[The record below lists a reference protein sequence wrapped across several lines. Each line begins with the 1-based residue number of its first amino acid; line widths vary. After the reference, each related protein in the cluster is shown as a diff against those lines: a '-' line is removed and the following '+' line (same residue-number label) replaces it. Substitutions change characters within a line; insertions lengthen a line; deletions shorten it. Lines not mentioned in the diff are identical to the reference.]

1 MSQPSQFTDVETLI
15 LGAGPAGLQ
24 LGYFL
29 ERAGRDYLILEAAKG
44 AGDFFRRFP
53 RHRQLI
59 SNNKVFTGY
68 DDPEVNLRFDW
79 NSLLS
84 DDPALLFKNYSLEFF
99 PHADVMVRYLEDFAV
114 RFALRIRYGARAKRV
129 SKNGRFEVETEAGER
144 FSGARLVVATGLS
157 RAFVPPIP
165 GIELAD
171 NYVDVSVDRDEFR
184 NQRVLIVG
192 KGNSGFETADHLV
205 SRAAILHI
213 ASPRPVQFAWRTHH
227 VGHLRAVN
235 NNVLDTYQLKSQNAV
250 LDCAIEWIA
259 RREDGT
265 FEVKVRYTHAHEEQE
280 ALLYDRVIVCTGF
293 RFDDSI
299 FDETCR
305 PRLAIENR
313 FPEQTSAWESSNIPG
328 LYVAGGLMQ
337 MRDFKKITS
346 GFIHGFRYN
355 CRALHRIL
363 EERYHGNPWPETSFS
378 ATPEGLADAM
388 LARLNRTSALWQMF
402 GYLAEVFL
410 LPEEG
415 EEGRLL
421 EEIPLDYVR
430 DGALGRTHHFAVTL
444 EFGKSQGDT
453 FNVVRRPDPRQ
464 AQESFFLHPVIRHFR
479 GGEKVSEHHV
489 LEHLF
494 GEWREEDL
502 HRKPLLAYLERELS
516 DEGTG
521 AEEVPLAA
529 GHGSR

>member
-1 MSQPSQFTDVETLI
+1 MSQSSRCTVVETLI

-29 ERAGRDYLILEAAKG
+29 ERAGRDYLILEAAEG

-99 PHADVMVRYLEDFAV
+99 PHADVMVRYLEDFAA
-114 RFALRIRYGARAKRV
+114 RFELRIRYGARAKRV
-129 SKNGRFEVETEAGER
+129 SRDGRFEVETETGER
-144 FSGARLVVATGLS
+144 FSADRLVVATGLS
-157 RAFVPPIP
+157 RAYVPPIP

-184 NQRVLIVG
+184 NQRVLILG
-192 KGNSGFETADHLV
+192 KGNSGFETADNLV
-205 SRAAILHI
+205 SRAAIIHI

-250 LDCAIEWIA
+250 LDCSIERIT
-259 RREDGT
+259 RRADGM
-265 FEVKVRYTHAHEEQE
+265 FEVKVTYTHALEEQE

-299 FDETCR
+299 FDESCR
-305 PRLAIENR
+305 PNLAIHDR
-313 FPEQTSAWESSNIPG
+313 FPDQSSAWESTNVAG

-355 CRALHRIL
+355 CRALYRIL
-363 EERYHGNPWPETSFS
+363 EERYHGNPWPEIPFS
-378 ATPEGLADAM
+378 LTPEGLADAI
-388 LARLNRTSALWQMF
+388 LGRVNRTSALWQMF
-402 GYLAEVFL
+402 GYLGEIFV

-415 EEGRLL
+415 GEGRLL
-421 EEIPLDYVR
+421 EEMPVDYVR
-430 DGALGRTHHFAVTL
+430 EGALGKTHHFVLTL
-444 EFGKSQGDT
+444 EFGRSQGDP

-464 AQESFFLHPVIRHFR
+464 AEESFFLHPVIRHYR
-479 GGEKVSEHHV
+479 DGEKLSEHHI

-494 GEWREEDL
+494 GEWRDEEL
-502 HRKPLLAYLERELS
+502 HRKPLLAYLEGELS
-516 DEGTG
+516 SQGFE
-521 AEEVPLAA
+521 ALAVTA
-529 GHGSR
+529 